1 MNDPTKI
8 SDVHIG
14 VSTKISLLSSSNEF
28 SEGVV
33 YKVLS
38 EKDDPKGVIV
48 ILENGKKGHVI
59 QIVNSAEII
68 KRRILSENQYSENK
82 EVFGAP
88 VMKTKVIPQTIQSFL
103 NSEGGYL
110 YIGIKDTG
118 TLEERLVG
126 LTFDREI
133 IENGRRAKD
142 WLERERKEKLP
153 DEKFEDFLEMDLMT
167 VLTKYLASDEPIAP
181 LLETNFPEI
190 DGVKILE
197 IHIAKSPK
205 PFFFKNLLSDGR
217 EIKFNIKFN
226 NESFGQRF
234 LDNFYIRRGGSKIM
248 LEKNQDFYDYAKN
261 RFQKP

>member
-88 VMKTKVIPQTIQSFL
+88 VMKQK
-103 NSEGGYL
+103 L
-110 YIGIKDTG
+110 Y
-118 TLEERLVG
+118 
-126 LTFDREI
+126 
-133 IENGRRAKD
+133 
-142 WLERERKEKLP
+142 
-153 DEKFEDFLEMDLMT
+153 
-167 VLTKYLASDEPIAP
+167 
-181 LLETNFPEI
+181 
-190 DGVKILE
+190 
-197 IHIAKSPK
+197 HK
-205 PFFFKNLLSDGR
+205 PFNHF
-217 EIKFNIKFN
+217 
-226 NESFGQRF
+226 
-234 LDNFYIRRGGSKIM
+234 
-248 LEKNQDFYDYAKN
+248 
-261 RFQKP
+261 

>member
-1 MNDPTKI
+1 M
-8 SDVHIG
+8 
-14 VSTKISLLSSSNEF
+14 
-28 SEGVV
+28 V

-126 LTFDREI
+126 LTFDRET

-142 WLERERKEKLP
+142 WLERRKKR
-153 DEKFEDFLEMDLMT
+153 
-167 VLTKYLASDEPIAP
+167 
-181 LLETNFPEI
+181 
-190 DGVKILE
+190 KITW
-197 IHIAKSPK
+197 
-205 PFFFKNLLSDGR
+205 
-217 EIKFNIKFN
+217 
-226 NESFGQRF
+226 
-234 LDNFYIRRGGSKIM
+234 
-248 LEKNQDFYDYAKN
+248 
-261 RFQKP
+261 